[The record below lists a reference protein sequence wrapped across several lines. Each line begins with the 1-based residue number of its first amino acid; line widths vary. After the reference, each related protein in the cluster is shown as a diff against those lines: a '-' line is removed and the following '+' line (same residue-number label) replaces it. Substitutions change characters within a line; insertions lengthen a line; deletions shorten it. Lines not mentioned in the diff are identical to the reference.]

1 MKLQSMCNIAKRESF
16 KDIILGIMF
25 LFAAWAILAL
35 QFQFIPVIKIDANN
49 NTVNALNT
57 LYLTLSYSYIAALV
71 FYLVTQ
77 VFPTRRRKDI
87 LEPIIRRK
95 LVDISRCIRN
105 ILLEFHRGTNY
116 NYDVHNTDDTEALLR
131 SKDWFSIVPMLQ
143 KYQRVPI
150 SYLSYMKV
158 CGDNMKSQISDLIMK
173 YNSVM
178 SASQLLELEDLYAAS
193 FFNTIEFISSI
204 PGSSI
209 ADTGYT
215 SLINDFIALQKQY
228 LKVEKEFGIRNE
240 LNRD

>member
-1 MKLQSMCNIAKRESF
+1 MKMKIQSICDIAKRESF
-16 KDIILGIMF
+16 KDIILGILF
-25 LFAAWAILAL
+25 LFAVWAILAI
-35 QFQFIPVIKIDANN
+35 QFQIIPAIRIGAGE
-49 NTVNALNT
+49 NTVNALNK

-77 VFPTRRRKDI
+77 ILPTRRRKDI

-95 LVDISRCIRN
+95 IVDISRCVHD

-116 NYDVHNTDDTEALLR
+116 NYDVHCTDDTEALLR

-143 KYQRVPI
+143 KYQKVPI
-150 SYLSYMKV
+150 SYLNYMKV
-158 CGDNMKSQISDLIMK
+158 CGNNMKSQISDLIMK

-178 SASQLLELEDLYAAS
+178 SASQLLELENLYAAS

-209 ADTGYT
+209 ADSGYT

-228 LKVEKEFGIRNE
+228 MKVEKEFGIKRE
-240 LNRD
+240 

>member
-1 MKLQSMCNIAKRESF
+1 MKLQSICDIARRESF
-16 KDIILGIMF
+16 KDVILGILF
-25 LFAAWAILAL
+25 LFAAWAILAI
-35 QFQFIPVIKIDANN
+35 QFQIIPVIRIVASENA
-49 NTVNALNT
+49 VNALNT

-77 VFPTRRRKDI
+77 VFSTRRRKDI

-95 LVDISRCIRN
+95 LLDISRCIRD

-116 NYDVHNTDDTEALLR
+116 NYDIHNTDDTEALLR
-131 SKDWFSIVPMLQ
+131 SKDWFSIVPMLR
-143 KYQRVPI
+143 KYQKVPI

-158 CGDNMKSQISDLIMK
+158 CGGNMKFQISDLIMK

-178 SASQLLELEDLYAAS
+178 SASQLLELENLSAAS

-209 ADTGYT
+209 ADSGYT
-215 SLINDFIALQKQY
+215 SLINDFISLQKQY
-228 LKVEKEFGIRNE
+228 MKVEKEFGIKARIE
-240 LNRD
+240 